1 MSAIWLKV
9 FNLWDMVIITVKVHM
24 ISFKFQLFHYCLTLE
39 NSQFTFSSL
48 CCFIVMIFEV
58 LFFLIQYVFIIDL
71 LFDGIS
77 SCIHVFFFWNGMLI
91 ITIHMIFNDVSS
103 YGFFFILNLYNLIL
117 LRLTSCSIQNSY
129 YIHHTRCVCVWE
141 RKKEWDRLVGKNNQW
156 DRERHNELNWL
167 WRCRGTRAP
176 CTLTC

>member
-1 MSAIWLKV
+1 MVGFMSAIWLKV

-24 ISFKFQLFHYCLTLE
+24 ISFKFQLFHYCLTLK

-77 SCIHVFFFWNGMLI
+77 SCIHVFF
-91 ITIHMIFNDVSS
+91 
-103 YGFFFILNLYNLIL
+103 
-117 LRLTSCSIQNSY
+117 
-129 YIHHTRCVCVWE
+129 
-141 RKKEWDRLVGKNNQW
+141 
-156 DRERHNELNWL
+156 
-167 WRCRGTRAP
+167 
-176 CTLTC
+176 